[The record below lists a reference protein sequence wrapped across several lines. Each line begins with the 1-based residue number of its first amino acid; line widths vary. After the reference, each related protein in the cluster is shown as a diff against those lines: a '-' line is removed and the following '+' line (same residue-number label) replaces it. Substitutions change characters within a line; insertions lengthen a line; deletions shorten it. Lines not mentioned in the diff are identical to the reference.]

1 MIDKDKFYNSYKE
14 QFGSLTQSQVD
25 GINSIL
31 DNFEK
36 DEHMTYYSW
45 LAYCLA
51 TCKHETANTFQPI
64 KEFGRGKNYKYGKV
78 INGQVYYGRGFVQ
91 LTWDYNYK
99 KLGEK
104 LNIDLYNNPDL
115 ALELEH
121 ATKIMFIGMR
131 EGLFTGKKLSDYL
144 NDSVTDFYKARK
156 IINGLDK
163 ASLIQ
168 GYAEKFLK
176 CITIKDGN

>member
-1 MIDKDKFYNSYKE
+1 MIDKEYFFTKHKE
-14 QFGSLTQSQVD
+14 HFGSLNQSQVD
-25 GINSIL
+25 GINGII
-31 DNFEK
+31 DEFEK
-36 DEHMTYYSW
+36 DENMTHYSW

-51 TCKHETANTFQPI
+51 TVKHETANTFQPI
-64 KEFGRGKNYKYGKV
+64 REFGKGKNYKYGKV
-78 INGQVYYGRGFVQ
+78 INGNVYYGRGFVQ

-104 LNIDLYNNPDL
+104 INVDLYNNPDL
-115 ALELEH
+115 ALDLTN
-121 ATKIMFIGMR
+121 ATKIMFLGMR

-144 NDSVTDFYKARK
+144 NDSERDFYKARK

-168 GYAEKFLK
+168 GYAEKFLN
-176 CITIKDGN
+176 CINIKDGN